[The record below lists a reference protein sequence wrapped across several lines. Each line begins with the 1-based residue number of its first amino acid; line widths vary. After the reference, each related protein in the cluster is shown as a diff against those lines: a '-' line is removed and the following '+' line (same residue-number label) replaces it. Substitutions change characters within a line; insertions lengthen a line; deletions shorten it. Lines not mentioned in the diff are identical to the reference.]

1 MFATMRCTNDCVY
14 LLYLLT
20 VVTGN
25 IRQSCKEIAEN
36 DASAVS
42 GEYSIKTVS
51 GRILKKV
58 SLTELFSTTDNGVGE
73 ILERWGV

>member
-1 MFATMRCTNDCVY
+1 M
-14 LLYLLT
+14 
-20 VVTGN
+20 TGN
-25 IRQSCKEIAEN
+25 VRHSCKEITEN

-42 GEYSIKTVS
+42 GEYTIKTVS

-58 SLTELFSTTDNGVGE
+58 SLTELLSTDDKVIAE